1 MQKTFKYPNQEITV
15 IWKPEICIHSGICA
29 RGLGKVF
36 DPKRTPWID
45 MSQAETLQIIDQVKK
60 CPSGALSFFWNEEP
74 TPGRPIQG
82 LIKPR

>member
-36 DPKRTPWID
+36 DPRRRPWID
-45 MSQAETLQIIDQVKK
+45 MSQAETQAIIDQVKK
-60 CPSGALSFFWNEEP
+60 CPSGALSLLMNN
-74 TPGRPIQG
+74 
-82 LIKPR
+82 KPAHDSEDQNSAID